1 MLKNDVIQKLEMFG
15 CVVDTYAEKLVDLCI
30 EKAENYILSAT
41 NQTEIPQGLHQ
52 VTVDMAVGEYL
63 FILKATGKLPD
74 NFNLEAG
81 IKQISEGDTTVTF
94 AVGVGD
100 QTPEQRL
107 DALINKLTTPPS
119 ELLAKYRRLKW

>member
-52 VTVDMAVGEYL
+52 VTVDMVVGEYL

-74 NFNLEAG
+74 NFNLEMVV
-81 IKQISEGDTTVTF
+81 KQISEGDTTVTF
-94 AVGVGD
+94 AVDGSK
-100 QTPEQRL
+100 TPEQRL
-107 DALINKLTTPPS
+107 DALINHLLKPS
-119 ELLAKYRRLKW
+119 SRVLAQYRRLKW